1 LADFGFSKETHLEET
16 LATYCGSALYASPE
30 MVLCKPYIGPECDVW
45 SLGVILY
52 TLLTAAMPFD
62 DTNFTKF
69 ATCLEHGQYPEPPG
83 TSELVRDLISR
94 MLDPNSTSRATI
106 QEILAHPWM
115 KTPTA
120 STTTKRQ
127 RKLNVCYSKDY
138 AENITQTL
146 ININRCDCACH
157 EEDARNDRRDSV
169 ITKHCP
175 DCDDIVAND
184 LQSNQFL
191 MRSGSSASSGYGSE
205 FGSQLDLDTPGML
218 LPRLHNRF
226 VERRNS
232 TPKQSVSKSP
242 FPHKHRNSIPSTK
255 VYRDED
261 LVFV

>member
-1 LADFGFSKETHLEET
+1 
-16 LATYCGSALYASPE
+16 
-30 MVLCKPYIGPECDVW
+30 
-45 SLGVILY
+45 
-52 TLLTAAMPFD
+52 
-62 DTNFTKF
+62 
-69 ATCLEHGQYPEPPG
+69 
-83 TSELVRDLISR
+83 

-120 STTTKRQ
+120 TTPTKRQ
-127 RKLNVCYSKDY
+127 RKMNIYYTKNY
-138 AENITQTL
+138 AENVTQTL
-146 ININRCDCACH
+146 INMNRCDCSCH
-157 EEDARNDRRDSV
+157 EEDERNGRRDSV

-184 LQSNQFL
+184 LQSHQFL

-205 FGSQLDLDTPGML
+205 FGSQLHLDLDTPGMP
-218 LPRLHNRF
+218 LPRFHNQS

-232 TPKQSVSKSP
+232 TPKQSVSKPP